1 MITMHNQ
8 RIITVTLLVIAI
20 LVIVLF
26 IIHCIRVK
34 GTPGNGGRVFVHGTY
49 KLTWGKKTSQNPNY
63 GAGAD
68 NCFYLN
74 GVEAPTLML
83 KRGVYYEFSNETDEP
98 IYFSSDPAGGYG
110 GPGGL
115 ARNQKKEFTGLKRG
129 TLFLRTTDD
138 LPSSFY
144 YQSSDRAYAGGEVK
158 LLDH

>member
-68 NCFYLN
+68 NCFYLSSYID
-74 GVEAPTLML
+74 AQT
-83 KRGVYYEFSNETDEP
+83 RGLLR
-98 IYFSSDPAGGYG
+98 IQQ
-110 GPGGL
+110 
-115 ARNQKKEFTGLKRG
+115 RNRRTYL
-129 TLFLRTTDD
+129 LFL
-138 LPSSFY
+138 
-144 YQSSDRAYAGGEVK
+144 
-158 LLDH
+158 